1 MNHGYRLL
9 NLLAPLAGLALA
21 CNDPDDGSGSAT
33 ESTGQP
39 TTSQPT
45 GQPTTGSAAG
55 APVVMELLSNP
66 SVLSYRDAITF
77 TAIVSDPDGLDTIV
91 AGKLVSP
98 DGSVFYGA
106 FAGLGGGTYQ
116 IVMSWDMIHTASP
129 IEFTGFNQV
138 REFKADFSDV
148 DGNHATATLAIT
160 LDCAAYLD
168 ACNGGSCERPAVCGG
183 DCVDLATDRDHCDK
197 CGRDCGPGT
206 DCYSGKC
213 E

>member
-1 MNHGYRLL
+1 MNHGYRLF
-9 NLLAPLAGLALA
+9 NLLAPLVGLALA

-33 ESTGQP
+33 ETSGQP
-39 TTSQPT
+39 TT

-66 SVLSYRDAITF
+66 TELVAYKAITF

-98 DGSVFYGA
+98 DGSAFYGA
-106 FAGLGGGTYQ
+106 FASLGGGTYQ
-116 IVMSWDMIHTASP
+116 LVMSWDMISAAAP
-129 IEFTGFNQV
+129 IDFTGATQA

-148 DGNHATATLAIT
+148 DGNHATASITIT
-160 LDCAAYLD
+160 LDCATFLLD
-168 ACNGGSCERPAVCGG
+168 SNWCNGNACERPAVCGG
-183 DCVDLATDRDHCDK
+183 DCVDLASDREHCGK
-197 CGRDCGPGT
+197 CGRDCGPGGG
-206 DCYSGKC
+206 CYSSQC